1 MRKQNDFEIIDEKG
15 VIEGSLKSLEEA
27 YNRLETIRSEV
38 DFVGDIK
45 IVEVHYIER

>member
-1 MRKQNDFEIIDEKG
+1 MKQNYFEIIDDKG
-15 VIEGSLKSLEEA
+15 VIESPLKSLEEA
-27 YNRLETIRSEV
+27 YNKLEIIRSEV